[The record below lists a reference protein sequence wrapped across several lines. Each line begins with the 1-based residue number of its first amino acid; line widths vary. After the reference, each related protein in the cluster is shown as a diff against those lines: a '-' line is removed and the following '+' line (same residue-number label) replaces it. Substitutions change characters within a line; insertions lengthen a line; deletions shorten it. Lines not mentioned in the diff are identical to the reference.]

1 MRDFPKEEAEGE
13 FGTKFAIQPEAREK
27 DLFKHKEKTFRR
39 LKKETPS
46 HHFCIGHKP
55 AVKEMQKKRTKLK
68 EERRKRGPNLTT
80 FLRKQPLRIT
90 FLFFKRKQERENFS
104 TEI

>member
-13 FGTKFAIQPEAREK
+13 FETKFATQPEAREK
-27 DLFKHKEKTFRR
+27 VLFKNKEKTFRR

-55 AVKEMQKKRTKLK
+55 AVKEM
-68 EERRKRGPNLTT
+68 
-80 FLRKQPLRIT
+80 
-90 FLFFKRKQERENFS
+90 
-104 TEI
+104 

>member
-13 FGTKFAIQPEAREK
+13 LGTKFATQPEAREK
-27 DLFKHKEKTFRR
+27 ELFKNKEKTFRR

-55 AVKEMQKKRTKLK
+55 AEWKC
-68 EERRKRGPNLTT
+68 RKRELNS
-80 FLRKQPLRIT
+80 RK
-90 FLFFKRKQERENFS
+90 KEGREDQ
-104 TEI
+104 I